1 MGRFTRPK
9 NRGVKIGYE
18 NSARG
23 GVWWLLDSGG
33 FGIYGILALDSGFC
47 EFLDSGKIWV
57 Y

>member
-1 MGRFTRPK
+1 M
-9 NRGVKIGYE
+9 KIGYE